1 MLTSHYSDMAI
12 LCDICH
18 KRKAIAKI
26 EGKYYCYICGKRLIL
41 EKNLVLLRNL
51 AKMELIKLNSEEK
64 D

>member
-1 MLTSHYSDMAI
+1 MAI

-51 AKMELIKLNSEEK
+51 AKMGLIKLNSEEK